1 MMGKSNT
8 LNLEE
13 LMESG
18 VDFLNIVVSKN
29 EILNH
34 DISASMSIL
43 QQLLASPTIAK
54 YFMERVDIAFDG
66 YNYHHDELWEIP
78 EVRNYVNELDS
89 AFPYWFYF
97 LSKNGGGLYVIVKC
111 FLLPFLTPEG
121 ENEINLPRLEKYFEK
136 RGFPAMNQVC
146 DYTNLSE
153 EANVE
158 MTNRVL
164 NYFIKG

>member
-1 MMGKSNT
+1 MGSAT
-8 LNLEE
+8 SLSE
-13 LMESG
+13 LMNSG
-18 VDFLNIVVSKN
+18 VDFLNIVISRN
-29 EILNH
+29 EIQKQ
-34 DISASMSIL
+34 DIDTPMSIL
-43 QQLLASPTIAK
+43 QQLISSPIIAR

-66 YNYHHDELWEIP
+66 YNHHHDELWEIP
-78 EVRNYVNELDS
+78 EVRNYVNELDN

-121 ENEINLPRLEKYFEK
+121 EKEINVPRLEKYFTN